1 VADPDFTDYDWAKTN
16 TWSKQMADPIQVDA
30 ANPSKKTS
38 EILGPTSDE
47 ATVQMSELT
56 QKCYWNDVV
65 YNQGVRVK
73 AGGQCYECSFGRWI
87 PLD

>member
-1 VADPDFTDYDWAKTN
+1 MPDPIRVDVAD
-16 TWSKQMADPIQVDA
+16 
-30 ANPSKKTS
+30 PSKKTS

-56 QKCYWNDVV
+56 QKCYWNGVE
-65 YNQGVRVK
+65 YEQGARVET
-73 AGGQCYECSFGRWI
+73 GSNCYECSFGRWI

>member
-1 VADPDFTDYDWAKTN
+1 MPDPIRVDVAD
-16 TWSKQMADPIQVDA
+16 
-30 ANPSKKTS
+30 PSKKTS

-56 QKCYWNDVV
+56 QKCYWNDVE
-65 YNQGVRVK
+65 YEQGARVE
-73 AGGQCYECSFGRWI
+73 AGNDCYECSFGRWI